1 VSLTVAADAVVL
13 FGMVIAVWSG
23 WRTGAARMIVS
34 TLAAIA
40 GIFLAAQ
47 GRGPLASVV
56 SQVLPDADEA
66 LVSLLILVGASWIFL
81 GLLSWVLGN
90 LLRGALRTIQLGL
103 LDDALGAALGLLQG
117 LLIFSV
123 LLALLSAL
131 AGVSGLPD
139 PIVEVAK
146 AAQGSQ
152 AAGLMRETIYPLL
165 WSLLG
170 AGLPSELQQILR
182 P

>member
-1 VSLTVAADAVVL
+1 MSLAVATDAVVL
-13 FGMVIAVWSG
+13 FGIVIAVWSG

-34 TLAAIA
+34 TLAAFA

-56 SQVLPDADEA
+56 TQVLPDADEV

-90 LLRGALRTIQLGL
+90 VLRGALRTIRLGL
-103 LDDALGAALGLLQG
+103 LDDTLGAALGLLQG
-117 LLIFSV
+117 LLICSV
-123 LLALLSAL
+123 LLALLYAL
-131 AGVSGLPD
+131 AGVSGLPE
-139 PIVEVAK
+139 PIIEFATAAK
-146 AAQGSQ
+146 GSQ
-152 AAGLMRETIYPLL
+152 AAGLIRETIYPLL
-165 WSLLG
+165 LSLLG
-170 AGLPSELQQILR
+170 AGLPSELQQFLR

>member
-1 VSLTVAADAVVL
+1 MSLTVAADAVVL

-47 GRGPLASVV
+47 GRGPLAGVV
-56 SQVLPDADEA
+56 SLVLPDADEV
-66 LVSLLILVGASWIFL
+66 LVSLLILVGASWILL

-90 LLRGALRTIQLGL
+90 VLRGVLRTIRLGL

-123 LLALLSAL
+123 LLILLNAL

-139 PIVEVAK
+139 SIVEVAK
-146 AAQGSQ
+146 VAQRSQ
-152 AAGLMRETIYPLL
+152 AAGLLRETIYPLL

>member
-1 VSLTVAADAVVL
+1 MVRKAPRSRFPRTHERRPRKIHEAPTKIKRLTNASSA
-13 FGMVIAVWSG
+13 SG
-23 WRTGAARMIVS
+23 RTWE
-34 TLAAIA
+34 TT
-40 GIFLAAQ
+40 
-47 GRGPLASVV
+47 LASVV

-139 PIVEVAK
+139 LIVEVAK

-152 AAGLMRETIYPLL
+152 AAGLLRETIYPLL

>member
-1 VSLTVAADAVVL
+1 VSLSVAADAVVL
-13 FGMVIAVWSG
+13 FGIMIAVWSG

-34 TLAAIA
+34 TLAALA

-47 GRGPLASVV
+47 GRGPLASLV
-56 SQVLPDADEA
+56 SQLFPDANEVV
-66 LVSLLILVGASWIFL
+66 VSLLILVGASWILL

-90 LLRGALRTIQLGL
+90 VLRGALRAIRLGI

-117 LLIFSV
+117 LLIVSV
-123 LLALLSAL
+123 SLALLNAL
-131 AGVSGLPD
+131 AGVSGLPA

-146 AAQGSQ
+146 AVQGSQ
-152 AAGLMRETIYPLL
+152 AAGLLRETIYPLL

>member
-1 VSLTVAADAVVL
+1 MSLTVAADAIVL
-13 FGMVIAVWSG
+13 FGIVIAVWSG

-34 TLAAIA
+34 TLAAVA

-47 GRGPLASVV
+47 GRGPLASVI
-56 SQVLPDADEA
+56 SQVLPDADQMV
-66 LVSLLILVGASWIFL
+66 VSLLILVAASWIFL
-81 GLLSWVLGN
+81 GLLSWILGN
-90 LLRGALRTIQLGL
+90 VLRGVVRTIRLGL

-117 LLIFSV
+117 LLTFGV
-123 LLALLSAL
+123 LLILLSAL

-139 PIVEVAK
+139 LVPEVSK

-152 AAGLMRETIYPLL
+152 AAGLLRETIYPLL

>member
-47 GRGPLASVV
+47 GPLASVV
-56 SQVLPDADEA
+56 SQVLPDADEV

-90 LLRGALRTIQLGL
+90 LLRGVLRTIRLGL
-103 LDDALGAALGLLQG
+103 LDDTLGAALGLLQG

-152 AAGLMRETIYPLL
+152 AAGLLRETIYPLL

>member
-56 SQVLPDADEA
+56 SQVLPDADEV

-90 LLRGALRTIQLGL
+90 LLRGVLRTIRLGL
-103 LDDALGAALGLLQG
+103 L
-117 LLIFSV
+117 
-123 LLALLSAL
+123 
-131 AGVSGLPD
+131 D

-152 AAGLMRETIYPLL
+152 AAGLLRETIYPLL
-165 WSLLG
+165 WSLLSS
-170 AGLPSELQQILR
+170 GLPSELQQILR